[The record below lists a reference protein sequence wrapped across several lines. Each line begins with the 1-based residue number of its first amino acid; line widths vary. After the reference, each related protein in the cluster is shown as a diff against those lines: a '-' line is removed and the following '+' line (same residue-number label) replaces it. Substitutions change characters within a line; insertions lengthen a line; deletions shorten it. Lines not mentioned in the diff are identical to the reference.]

1 MTDDGAKQDTSNKNV
16 KLAEEILDHAEF
28 LLDSTLTRQQRDH
41 LSRIRL
47 AAQGLSANLKDE
59 NGKNTLTKKNGFNLS
74 PEEEI
79 IPSLQ
84 VLLAEDNPF
93 TQKLMSR
100 LLTQNNHTVDI
111 TANGQE
117 ALEKFIEGQ
126 YDLIIMDIGM
136 PILDGIEAT
145 KAIRKHQKSLKEK
158 KIPIIAVT
166 ALVGKED
173 KKRILAAGI
182 DGYHSKPVRSKIL
195 NQEIIRVLGITP
207 NGNKMNKAKKETKE
221 QLVRLD
227 VTSLLKTV
235 DNDWS
240 LIQEITDLFFTDAPK
255 QMERIKT
262 AIETNDTT
270 ELLEAAHS
278 LKGAAGAFGDS
289 IVYDLAYELEQLGRS
304 NTTVS
309 AQESH
314 TLLNEALASME
325 ENLQTILAQKGDYKS

>member
-1 MTDDGAKQDTSNKNV
+1 MTDDGEKQETSSKNI

-41 LSRIRL
+41 LSRVRL
-47 AAQGLSANLKDE
+47 AAQGLTANLQHEVDQKTITPNNSDDQ
-59 NGKNTLTKKNGFNLS
+59 NQ
-74 PEEEI
+74 EEWV
-79 IPSLQ
+79 IPCLH

-100 LLTQNNHTVDI
+100 LLTQRNHSVDVA
-111 TANGQE
+111 ANGQE
-117 ALEKFIEGQ
+117 ALEKFIDGQ
-126 YDLIIMDIGM
+126 YDLILMDIRM
-136 PILDGIEAT
+136 PILDGIETA

-166 ALVGKED
+166 ALAEEKD
-173 KKRILAAGI
+173 KKHIIAAGI
-182 DGYHSKPVRSKIL
+182 DGYHGKPVRSKIL

-207 NGNKMNKAKKETKE
+207 NGNKMNRAKRETKE

-227 VTSLLKTV
+227 ITSLLKTV

-240 LIQEITDLFFTDAPK
+240 LIKEITDLFFTDAPK
-255 QMERIKT
+255 QMERIQT
-262 AIETNDTT
+262 AISTDDTN

-304 NTTVS
+304 NSIVS

-314 TLLNEALASME
+314 NLLNEALDSME